1 VPSRATTA
9 TKASATPTSRVA
21 DPAAAAHAA
30 AVSARPT
37 RPLINRGSRAAAAGS
52 AARLVG
58 VALAFV
64 AVVALLG
71 TAATAHRR
79 RGGGSPYLGR
89 MADIL
94 DITTVVALAP
104 VACAVLNLYSWVR
117 GLAG

>member
-1 VPSRATTA
+1 LLISGLVGLALT
-9 TKASATPTSRVA
+9 
-21 DPAAAAHAA
+21 AAAW
-30 AVSARPT
+30 
-37 RPLINRGSRAAAAGS
+37 AAAAGS
-52 AARLVG
+52 ATRLVG

-64 AVVALLG
+64 AVVGLLG
-71 TAATAHRR
+71 TAATALRR

-104 VACAVLNLYSWVR
+104 IACAVLNLYSWVR